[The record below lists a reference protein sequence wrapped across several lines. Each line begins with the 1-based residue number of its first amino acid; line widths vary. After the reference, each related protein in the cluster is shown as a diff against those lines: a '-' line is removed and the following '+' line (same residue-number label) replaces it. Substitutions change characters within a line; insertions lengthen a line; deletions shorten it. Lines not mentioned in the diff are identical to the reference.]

1 MSIKEKFLNQLKQE
15 SASTRKMLD
24 RVPIDKLSW
33 KPHIKSNS
41 LEQLAKHIANLPNL
55 IVAVIMLDERDVL
68 NSGVPPLPPIET
80 KEQLMTLFEKSVEK
94 ALNALENA
102 DDSKMQEIWKLRAG
116 EHVIVSATR
125 EDAIRSMY
133 FGHSIHHRGQLS
145 VYLRLLDVPVP
156 GMYGPTADE
165 GL

>member
-1 MSIKEKFLNQLKQE
+1 MSIKNNFIAEFKRE
-15 SASTRKMLD
+15 SGSTRKMLD
-24 RVPIDKLSW
+24 RVPVEHFTW
-33 KPHIKSNS
+33 KPHAKSNS
-41 LEQLAKHIANLPNL
+41 LEQLAKHIANLPNT
-55 IVAVIMLDERDVL
+55 IVAVIKLDERDIL
-68 NSGVPPLPPIET
+68 NTGVPPLPTFES
-80 KEQLMTLFEKSVEK
+80 KEQLMIFFENNYEK

-102 DDSKMQEIWKLRAG
+102 DDSKMQDMWTLRAG
-116 EHVIVSATR
+116 PRVIVSVTR
-125 EDAIRSMY
+125 EEAIRIIY

>member
-55 IVAVIMLDERDVL
+55 IGAVIMLDERDVL

-80 KEQLMTLFEKSVEK
+80 KEQLMALFEKSVEK

-102 DDSKMQEIWKLRAG
+102 DDSKMQDIWKLRAG

>member
-1 MSIKEKFLNQLKQE
+1 MSIKEKFLAELKRE
-15 SASTRKMLD
+15 SGSTRKMLD

-33 KPHIKSNS
+33 KPHVKSNS

-55 IVAVIMLDERDVL
+55 IVAVIKLDERDVL
-68 NSGVPPLPPIET
+68 NTGVPPLPLIET
-80 KEQLMTLFEKSVEK
+80 KEQLMTFFENTIEK
-94 ALNALENA
+94 AINALENA
-102 DDSKMQEIWKLRAG
+102 DDSKMQDLWTLRAG

-125 EDAIRSMY
+125 EEAIRSMY

-165 GL
+165 GF